1 MTLLSW
7 HGPLLMELHFFC
19 KGSSAPTEEGHVP
32 GGVGVYLHGQAE
44 DECRF
49 DIPDTNIDLNQVPNG
64 VHAVSLNGNPGYTLF
79 LWRSS
84 APLLRGLVVKDTDG
98 EGLDFA
104 REKFAAQPH
113 FL

>member
-1 MTLLSW
+1 MDIR
-7 HGPLLMELHFFC
+7 FFC
-19 KGSSAPTEEGHVP
+19 KGQSVPTAEGHVP

-49 DIPDTNIDLNQVPNG
+49 DIPDTNMDLQQVPNG
-64 VHAVSLNGNPGYTLF
+64 VHAVHLNDNPGYTLF

-84 APLLRGLVVKDTDG
+84 APLLRGLVVKDSDAA
-98 EGLDFA
+98 GLDFA
-104 REKFAAQPH
+104 RERFAAQPH